1 MPQVEEQLELGFVVP
16 DEYVDVMSELDMT
29 ELTLKAYELGQLINH
44 SAEVADYLYWKSV
57 VDSDADVQV
66 VAKQFAKAKEQFQEC
81 ERFGRFHPDYHAAKD
96 RMKEVQAR
104 LDTFDCVQRFKVAEQ
119 AVDALLYD
127 VSRLVADAVSETVK
141 VPSNDPNPKG
151 GGCGSGG
158 SCGCGS
164 GGCG

>member
-1 MPQVEEQLELGFVVP
+1 MPTVEERFELDLVSYAEAEF
-16 DEYVDVMSELDMT
+16 MSDLDMT
-29 ELTLKAYELGQLINH
+29 DIVLRAYELGEAINH

-57 VDSDADVQV
+57 VDQDAEVQAA
-66 VAKQFAKAKEQFQEC
+66 AKLLAKAKELFQEC

-96 RMKEVQAR
+96 RVREAQAN
-104 LDTFDCVQRFKVAEQ
+104 LETFEAVLSFKAAEQ
-119 AVDALLYD
+119 VVDTMLYD
-127 VSRLVADAVSETVK
+127 VSRLIADSVSESVK

-151 GGCGSGG
+151 SGCGGGG

>member
-1 MPQVEEQLELGFVVP
+1 MPTVEERFELDSISYAENEFIS
-16 DEYVDVMSELDMT
+16 DLDMT
-29 ELTLKAYELGQLINH
+29 DIVLMSYELGEIINQ

-57 VDSDADVQV
+57 VDQDAEVQAGV
-66 VAKQFAKAKEQFQEC
+66 KLLDKAKELFQDC

-96 RMKEVQAR
+96 RVREAQAH
-104 LDTFDCVQRFKVAEQ
+104 LDTFEAVRSFKAAEQ
-119 AVDALLYD
+119 VVDTMLYD
-127 VSRLVADAVSETVK
+127 VSRLIADSVSETVK

-151 GGCGSGG
+151 SGCGGGG